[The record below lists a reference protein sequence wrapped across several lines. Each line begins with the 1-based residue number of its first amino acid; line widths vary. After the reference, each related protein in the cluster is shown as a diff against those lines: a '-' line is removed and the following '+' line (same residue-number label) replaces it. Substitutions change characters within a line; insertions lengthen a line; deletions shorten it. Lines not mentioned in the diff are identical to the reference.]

1 MLSIVGFITIVVIV
15 AILLRGKTIPI
26 IPLII
31 IPIIAALITGFGIA
45 DIGEFFTE
53 GSLKVMNVVIMFIF
67 AILYFGLMQHVGLFE
82 PLINKMVQIT
92 QGNIVTISI
101 GTVIIAA
108 VAHLDGS
115 GASTFLITIPALL
128 PLYQRMKMN
137 PYLLLLL
144 IGGSASIMNMV
155 PWAGPLGR
163 AASVLDMDVT
173 ELWRPLIPIQ
183 IIGMV
188 LMIILATFLGI
199 MEKRRIEKKYGS
211 AKIALEEIKEA
222 KESSEPKEK
231 PKLLWVNL
239 LLTILVVTML
249 VWGVIPAGLVFM
261 IALSIALVINFRTAD
276 EQNNIIKEHAASALT
291 MGTII
296 LAAGSFLGILSGTGM
311 LDSIATDAV
320 KIIPEFISPYIHLI
334 IGVLGLPLDLLL
346 STDAYYF
353 ALLPVADQIGTTFGI
368 SSLATTYAMIVG
380 NIVGTFISPFSPAL
394 WLALGLAG
402 LEMGKHIRYSF
413 FWLWGISII
422 LLIVSFFMGLI

>member
-1 MLSIVGFITIVVIV
+1 
-15 AILLRGKTIPI
+15 
-26 IPLII
+26 
-31 IPIIAALITGFGIA
+31 
-45 DIGEFFTE
+45 
-53 GSLKVMNVVIMFIF
+53 
-67 AILYFGLMQHVGLFE
+67 
-82 PLINKMVQIT
+82 
-92 QGNIVTISI
+92 
-101 GTVIIAA
+101 
-108 VAHLDGS
+108 
-115 GASTFLITIPALL
+115 
-128 PLYQRMKMN
+128 MN

-188 LMIILATFLGI
+188 LMIVLAAFLGI

-239 LLTILVVTML
+239 LLTILVVIML
-249 VWGVIPAGLVFM
+249 VWGVIPAGLIFM